1 MNGEARLRWMSMVF
15 VLAVVAVGGARAA
28 APLAALQPADGAVD
42 VNVGVLR
49 WTEQPGCV
57 YDLRFGTE
65 AVPPPYRTGLTAA
78 LEKPV
83 VLELNRTYRW
93 QVVARRD
100 TVVVATSPV
109 FSFATLPIAL
119 APSLAYGHFV
129 DARDDK
135 VYWTV
140 TVGGREWMAQNLD
153 HELPDASWYYDDDP
167 RQKVYGRLYAGR
179 ALAGDQ
185 AAICPAGWRLPT
197 RGEWVEL
204 LDALGGAKVAG
215 PACKEAG
222 PTHWRRSDAARLNT
236 GGLTVLPGGSR
247 DRKPSFSNLGKYANF
262 WTATPDPETPGSY
275 YQVDFGFMRDAVNLS
290 AGDGDW
296 SYAIRCVRD

>member
-1 MNGEARLRWMSMVF
+1 MNGKVGTRGMAVAF
-15 VLAVVAVGGARAA
+15 VLTVAAMGAALA
-28 APLAALQPADGAVD
+28 APPPAALQPADGAVD

-49 WTEQPGCV
+49 WTEVPGCV

-65 AVPPPYRTGLTAA
+65 AAPPLYRTGLTVAQ
-78 LEKPV
+78 EKPV
-83 VLELNRTYRW
+83 VLELDRTYRW

-119 APSLAYGHFV
+119 QPSLAYGHFI

-140 TVGGREWMAQNLD
+140 TIGGREWMAQNLD
-153 HELPDASWYYDDDP
+153 HELPGASWYYDDDP
-167 RQKVYGRLYAGR
+167 RHKVYGRLYAGR

-197 RGEWVEL
+197 RGEWAEL

-222 PTHWRRSDAARLNT
+222 PAHWRRSEAARVNT

-247 DRKPSFSNLGKYANF
+247 DRKPAFGNLGKYAFF
-262 WTATPDPETPGSY
+262 WTATPAPEIPGGY
-275 YQVDFGFMRDAVNLS
+275 YQIDFGFMRDAVNVS
-290 AGDGDW
+290 TGDGDW